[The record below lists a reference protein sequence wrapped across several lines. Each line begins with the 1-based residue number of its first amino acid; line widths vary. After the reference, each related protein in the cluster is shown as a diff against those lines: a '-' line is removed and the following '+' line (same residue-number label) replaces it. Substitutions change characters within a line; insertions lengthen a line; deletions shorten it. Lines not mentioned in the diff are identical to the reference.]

1 MRKILRRKACSDP
14 LGLAGCGHTYEESVL
29 KADQLRFCA
38 FGFHESVRLDVPV
51 VQAGLLQY
59 LHHTYAFPAHSFRY
73 CIISSTVVQYFHKV
87 FVLTLDAMVTAAG
100 TTDV

>member
-38 FGFHESVRLDVPV
+38 IGFYEVFGWTCLSYRQDCCNTCTTPTLF
-51 VQAGLLQY
+51 LLI
-59 LHHTYAFPAHSFRY
+59 LS
-73 CIISSTVVQYFHKV
+73 
-87 FVLTLDAMVTAAG
+87 VTASSQAQLFSIS
-100 TTDV
+100 TRCSS